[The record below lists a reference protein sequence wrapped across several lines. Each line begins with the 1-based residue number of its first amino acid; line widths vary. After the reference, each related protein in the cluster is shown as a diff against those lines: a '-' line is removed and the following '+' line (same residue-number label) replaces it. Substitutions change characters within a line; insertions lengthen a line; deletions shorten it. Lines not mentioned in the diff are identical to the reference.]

1 MFKYVLKMNNV
12 SRMDDVLEFM
22 IWFVCLINKY
32 KIFVIIM
39 KVCIIFF
46 Y

>member
-22 IWFVCLINKY
+22 IWFVCFINKY